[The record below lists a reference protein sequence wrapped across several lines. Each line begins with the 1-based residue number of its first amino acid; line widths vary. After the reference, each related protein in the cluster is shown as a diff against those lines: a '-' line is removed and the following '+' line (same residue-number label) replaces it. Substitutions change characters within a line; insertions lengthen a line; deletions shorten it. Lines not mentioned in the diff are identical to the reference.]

1 MAMQNDLNRRRKAKG
16 NNNNGSGDS
25 GHSDS
30 FLSLSTIGDQKEF
43 GKIRQDQIDTEV
55 NRMWIEFWI
64 DIIIL
69 LVIVTF
75 LVIDIRSN
83 PKGCG
88 IIVREW
94 IIIFFVIWL
103 SKSTFNLAKIYVL
116 NNAYEKRLTFSAI
129 LFAVIYGL
137 LIIWLIVGYCIY
149 YSDKNDCASNPETS
163 VANTIMLVILI
174 VGYFIIFIYFVLI
187 CSVPC
192 IYVHAQNQ
200 KDKEDK
206 ERKYSKDGNKLMTQK
221 KSTEPSFA
229 LKTLSKTGYDPQ
241 LFHFENECKICSE

>member
-55 NRMWIEFWI
+55 SRMWIEFWI

-174 VGYFIIFIYFVLI
+174 VGYLIIFIYVVLI

-229 LKTLSKTGYDPQ
+229 LKTLSKTGYDP
-241 LFHFENECKICSE
+241 